1 LPNSYFMKTA
11 LTALSLG
18 LAIFAFGCS
27 SAVDPAPAA
36 PVDSECHDASKAG
49 CVIRSTE
56 QRITAPEVA
65 DVDLATLVD
74 GNTAFAASMYQQLR
88 SEPGNFFY
96 SPHSI
101 SSALGMTWA
110 GARGQTEKDM
120 ATALHFNLPQ
130 NQFHPAVNAL
140 DLALASRGKGA
151 QGADGGGFRLNIA
164 NALWGQV
171 NYNFESAFLDVLG
184 INYGA
189 GMHIVD
195 FEAQPQQAVDLING
209 WVAKKTE
216 DRIKDIL
223 SPMSVN
229 SGTRL
234 VLTNAV
240 YFNAAWQTPFD
251 AANTVVGPFTT
262 NSGATVQ
269 VPMMHGSVET
279 QYAQGAD
286 YAAVELPYDGGE
298 LSMVIVL
305 PNDLATFEPT
315 LDGAKIDSIVGSM
328 SGYMVDISMP
338 TFEFKSKFG
347 LVDPLTK
354 MGMGVAFSDG
364 ADFSGINGQGG
375 LVITD
380 VIHQSFVK
388 VNEAGTEAAAA
399 TAVIVGETSV
409 PQPAK
414 IDLDKPFVFF
424 IRDLQTRA
432 ILFVGRVADPS

>member
-1 LPNSYFMKTA
+1 MKTA
-11 LTALSLG
+11 LPVLTLG
-18 LAIFAFGCS
+18 LALSAFGCS
-27 SAVDPAPAA
+27 STVDPAPAA

-56 QRITAPEVA
+56 QRITAPEVSDA
-65 DVDLATLVD
+65 DVAKLVD
-74 GNTAFAASMYQQLR
+74 GNTAFAASLYQQLR

-110 GARGQTEKDM
+110 GARGQTEQDM

-130 NQFHPAVNAL
+130 SQFHPAVNAL

-171 NYNFESAFLDVLG
+171 NYHFEPAFLDVLG
-184 INYGA
+184 QNYGA
-189 GMHIVD
+189 GMNIVD
-195 FEAQPQQAVDLING
+195 FEAQTQQAVDLING

-216 DRIKDIL
+216 NRIKDIL
-223 SPMSVN
+223 SPSSVD
-229 SGTRL
+229 SSTRL

-251 AANTVVGPFTT
+251 AANTSAGPFTT
-262 NSGATVQ
+262 DAGATVQ

-279 QYAQGAD
+279 QYAIGAD

-315 LDGAKIDSIVGSM
+315 LDGAKIDAIVGSM
-328 SGYMVDISMP
+328 TGYMVDISMP
-338 TFEFKSKFG
+338 TFEFESKFG

-354 MGMGVAFSDG
+354 MGMGVAFSDA

-414 IDLDKPFVFF
+414 IELDKPFVFF
-424 IRDLQTRA
+424 IRDFQTKA
-432 ILFVGRVADPS
+432 ILFVGRVANPS

>member
-1 LPNSYFMKTA
+1 MPKATFMKTA
-11 LTALSLG
+11 LTALTLG
-18 LAIFAFGCS
+18 LVLSTFGCS
-27 SAVDPAPAA
+27 STVEPVPAA

-56 QRITAPEVA
+56 QRITAPEAPAA
-65 DVDLATLVD
+65 DVATLVD

-88 SEPGNFFY
+88 SEPGNLFY

-120 ATALHFNLPQ
+120 AAALHFNLPQ
-130 NQFHPAVNAL
+130 SQFHPAVNAL

-171 NYNFESAFLDVLG
+171 NYHFEPVFLDVLG
-184 INYGA
+184 LNYGA
-189 GMHIVD
+189 GMNIVD
-195 FEAQPQQAVDLING
+195 FEGQTQQAVDLING

-216 DRIKDIL
+216 NRIKDIL
-223 SPMSVN
+223 SPMSVD
-229 SGTRL
+229 SSTRL

-240 YFNAAWQTPFD
+240 YFNAAWQVPFD
-251 AANTVVGPFTT
+251 VANTSAGPFTT
-262 NSGATVQ
+262 DAGATVQ

-305 PNDLATFEPT
+305 PNDLATFESS

-338 TFEFKSKFG
+338 TFEFESKFG

-354 MGMGVAFSDG
+354 MGMGIAFSDA

-375 LVITD
+375 LVISD

-399 TAVIVGETSV
+399 TAVIIGETSV

-414 IDLDKPFVFF
+414 IELDKPFVFF
-424 IRDLQTRA
+424 IRDWQTKA
-432 ILFVGRVADPS
+432 ILFVGRVANPS